1 MEPKNLY
8 CGIDVHK
15 DSYTGCVMDVGG
27 NIVRENDFP
36 PDKEAF
42 ERFVCG
48 ISNAEMEIAIE
59 ACGIWRGAYK
69 TLTGL
74 GYNVRLAN
82 PKKTHDIACSKK
94 TDKVDAKTLADL
106 LRTNYLP
113 EVYIPDEDIL
123 ELRDLARHK
132 SNLTRLRVEVQLKI
146 KGYLLRDGVKYGK
159 GVWTEKALSEL
170 AEKNRN
176 IGNLVNV
183 YWSLKAEEKEVM
195 RRIRSIAR
203 NMKNAN
209 LLMSMTGI
217 AEYSALLIL
226 AEIGN
231 IKRFKTPRELISY
244 AGLCPG
250 IYQSGDTERNVRNHA
265 VNKWLKWI
273 IYECSG
279 RAAMLD
285 PRFRKHY
292 CKIKKRKG
300 FKTARRSTARKMLT
314 IIWHMLTK
322 EEPYNAS

>member
-15 DSYTGCVMDVGG
+15 ESYTGCVMDASG

-48 ISNAEMEIAIE
+48 ISNAEIEIAIE

-69 TLTGL
+69 SLTGL

-106 LRTNYLP
+106 LRTKYLP
-113 EVYIPDEDIL
+113 EVYIPDEDVL
-123 ELRDLARHK
+123 KLRDLARHK
-132 SNLTRLRVEVQLKI
+132 SSLTRLRVEVQVKI
-146 KGYLLRDGVKYGK
+146 KSYLLRDGVKYKK
-159 GVWTEKALSEL
+159 GLWTEKEL
-170 AEKNRN
+170 FEIAEDDRN
-176 IGNLVNV
+176 IGNLVNI
-183 YWSLKAEEKEVM
+183 YWNLKAEEKEVM
-195 RRIRSIAR
+195 GRIKKTAR
-203 NMKNAN
+203 NMRLAN
-209 LLMSMTGI
+209 LLMTVTGI
-217 AEYSALLIL
+217 AEYSAILIL
-226 AEIGN
+226 AEIGD
-231 IKRFKTPRELISY
+231 IKRFKTPKELISY

-273 IYECSG
+273 MYECSG
-279 RAAMLD
+279 RAGMLD
-285 PRFRKHY
+285 PRFRNHY
-292 CKIKKRKG
+292 YKIKERKG
-300 FKTARRSTARKMLT
+300 VKTARRSTARKMLT
-314 IIWHMLTK
+314 IIWYILTN
-322 EEPYNAS
+322 EEPYRAS